1 MGLMSGLG
9 RIVAKYPKITILSV
23 IMITVLATASIQ
35 VFGIDQEFSEDS
47 FMPDVE
53 MVEASNEISEKY
65 TTTKTLS
72 LLVKSKN
79 NDVLTSESLVEILE
93 IERNIANESLIY
105 DTLENSAVPSSN
117 INSVADIIAQNALYM
132 KNITLPTYSE
142 KIQVL
147 KSMSDMEIKFLISGF
162 LSSDLAP
169 DYVKGMFT
177 LMLTRDF
184 DLEKGNIKAKAT
196 MISISL
202 NASKNQGGSF
212 SSEESDIA
220 ETEYKIDEIVEDT
233 ETKNVEIT
241 VLGENIISNE
251 ILEANNESM
260 SIVLPIAFILVI
272 VILII
277 IYRSFSD
284 LIFSLLA
291 LVFSIVW
298 VYGFGS
304 AMGFTFNP
312 MTTAVPVL
320 IVGLGIDYGIHIT
333 MRYREEIKNKVE
345 IDKSVIIT
353 IASVGVA
360 LLLATF
366 TTVVAFLSNIV
377 SPMKVLGE
385 FGVLCAIGIIGSFV
399 NMTTFVPACQQ
410 VRDQRRLKNGK
421 LSKNKNNNLKSEKI
435 KNTGAS
441 VINKIIT
448 FGAIAGNR
456 HSAVV
461 LIIVILITAGSAAVA
476 TQLDTKFDF
485 EDFLPDDLEI
495 SEDLDFMMNEFDIQ
509 MDGGEQVNILIQSD
523 ITEPEILTAIAEVHT
538 NLKDSEHVVKH
549 GDAADADSIYSV
561 MLDWSNDTS
570 QFGQD
575 NYNASFAQIYSQFMT
590 TQGIPKENTT
600 KDNITTLYNWLYQ
613 NPTSKKSIANV
624 LHINE
629 KGEYDGTVIRISV
642 DANSNNEEEVETLH
656 NNLKEDIKPLE
667 EQTEEVFITDGSIL
681 TKNTMDLL
689 NESQIRSLIITII
702 VSLIILTL
710 IFWFKWKSIVLGAIT
725 ITPVVFCVPWILGTM
740 YLVDI
745 SLNVMT
751 ITIASLT
758 IGLGITYGIHLTHR
772 FLEDLENSDPE
783 NNESFAEDAAKKTL
797 SHTGLAL
804 FGAASTTIAG
814 FGLLIFTLM
823 PPLKQFGA
831 ITALTILYSFFASVF
846 VLPTLLIIWAKKR
859 HKKTK

>member
-9 RIVAKYPKITILSV
+9 RIVAKHPKISILSV
-23 IMITVLATASIQ
+23 IMITIIATASIQ

-72 LLVKSKN
+72 LLAKSKN
-79 NDVLTSESLVEILE
+79 NDVLTSDSLVEILK
-93 IERNIANESLIY
+93 IERNIANESSIHEN
-105 DTLENSAVPSSN
+105 LENSANPSSN
-117 INSVADIIAQNALYM
+117 IVSVADIIAQNALYPQG
-132 KNITLPTYSE
+132 ITYPTYE
-142 KIQVL
+142 QKIQVL
-147 KSMSDMEIKFLISGF
+147 KSMSDIEIKLSITVFLN
-162 LSSDLAP
+162 SSQASDQL
-169 DYVKGMFT
+169 KGIFT
-177 LMLTRDF
+177 LMLTKDF
-184 DLEKGNIKAKAT
+184 DFVENVEAKAT

-202 NASKNQGGSF
+202 NASKDQGGSF
-212 SSEESDIA
+212 SSEGTDIA
-220 ETEYKIDEIVEDT
+220 ETEYKIEEIVEDT
-233 ETKNVEIT
+233 ETENLEIS
-241 VLGENIISNE
+241 VMGENIISNE

-260 SIVLPIAFILVI
+260 SIVLPIAFLLVI
-272 VILII
+272 VILVI

-291 LVFSIVW
+291 LVFSIIW

-345 IDKSVIIT
+345 IDKSVVIT

-377 SPMKVLGE
+377 SPMRILGE
-385 FGVLCAIGIIGSFV
+385 FGVLCAIGIVGSFV

-410 VRDQRRLKNGK
+410 VRDQRRQKKGK
-421 LSKNKNNNLKSEKI
+421 LSKNKDIGSKSGKI

-441 VINKIIT
+441 LLNKIIT

-461 LIIVILITAGSAAVA
+461 LIIAILITSGSAVVA

-509 MDGGEQVNILIQSD
+509 MDGGEKINILIQSD
-523 ITEPEILTAIAEVHT
+523 ISEPEILTAVADVHT
-538 NLKDSEHVVKH
+538 NLKDSKYVVKH
-549 GDAADADSIYSV
+549 GDVADADSVYSV
-561 MLDWSNDTS
+561 MFDWSNDTS

-575 NYNASFAQIYSQFMT
+575 NYNASFAQLYSQYMNA
-590 TQGIPKENTT
+590 QGVPKEETT
-600 KDNITTLYNWLYQ
+600 SEDIKTLYNWLYQ
-613 NPTSKKSIANV
+613 NPSSTKSIANV
-624 LHINE
+624 LHLNE
-629 KGEYDGTVIRISV
+629 EGEYDGAVIRVSV
-642 DANSNNEEEVETLH
+642 DADSNNEEEVTTLH
-656 NNLKEDIKPLE
+656 NDLKEDIKPLE
-667 EQTEEVFITDGSIL
+667 KQTDDVFITDGPIL
-681 TKNTMDLL
+681 TKTTMDLL

-702 VSLIILTL
+702 VSLILLTL
-710 IFWFKWKSIVLGAIT
+710 IFWYKWKSFVLGAIT
-725 ITPVVFCVPWILGTM
+725 ITPVVFCVAWTLGTM
-740 YLVDI
+740 YLINI
-745 SLNVMT
+745 SLNMMT

-772 FLEDLENSDPE
+772 FLEDLEN
-783 NNESFAEDAAKKTL
+783 NGSFIEEAAKKTL
-797 SHTGLAL
+797 SHTGSAL
-804 FGAASTTIAG
+804 FGAATTTIAG

-831 ITALTILYSFFASVF
+831 ITALTILYSFLASVF
-846 VLPTLLIIWAKKR
+846 VLPTLLIIWAKR
-859 HKKTK
+859 RRKKDLK